1 MLLFLEVIMKI
12 IKSFLTKNACYTR
25 NQIITPTK
33 IMLHSTACPGVPAK
47 NFVKSWNT
55 AYPNNKA
62 VCVHAF
68 LNPGEVYQTLPW
80 NFRAWHCGG
89 SGNNVAIGFEICEPK
104 DYADGSYFVEAK
116 NTALELCAYLCKEFG
131 LTANDVTSHCE
142 ANKKYGSSYA
152 SNHSDLDH
160 WWKKY
165 HDYTMDDFRTELSD
179 LLESEENE
187 VRYNKIEEVPGY
199 AKETIKKL
207 CQKGVLK
214 GNGNGLD
221 LSEDM
226 IRMLVILD
234 RENIFGK

>member
-1 MLLFLEVIMKI
+1 MKI
-12 IKSFLTKNACYTR
+12 IKSFLTKNSCYAR
-25 NQIITPTK
+25 NVVITPKK

-89 SGNNVAIGFEICEPK
+89 TGNNEAIGFEICEPK
-104 DYADGSYFVEAK
+104 DYADSYYFVEAK
-116 NTALELCAYLCKEFG
+116 NTALELCVYLCKEFG
-131 LTANDVTSHCE
+131 LTAKDVTSHCE
-142 ANKKYGSSYA
+142 ACRKYGKSYA

-160 WWKKY
+160 WWLKY
-165 HDYTMDDFRTELSD
+165 HDYSMDNFRDELED
-179 LLESEENE
+179 LLEREGEM
-187 VRYNKIEEVPGY
+187 RYNTIEELPKY
-199 AKETIKKL
+199 AKETITKL
-207 CQKGVLK
+207 CDKGILK
-214 GNGNGLD
+214 GTGNGLN

-226 IRMLVILD
+226 IRLLVILD
-234 RENIFGK
+234 RENIFDK